1 MRVRLLASLLT
12 TDDVESAAR
21 RDDAIN
27 ECLAGVLRYNN
38 LLYTGAKNIP
48 SAGQLDH
55 KAVRRVGSSML
66 TNTDSNPL
74 LPTCNAV
81 FGRGSDYK
89 YVLHPPP
96 SLFTHTHGFP
106 NCRGTLCSLTPVQPR
121 PTR

>member
-55 KAVRRVGSSML
+55 KAVRRGVVFNDDRHQFHSS
-66 TNTDSNPL
+66 
-74 LPTCNAV
+74 
-81 FGRGSDYK
+81 
-89 YVLHPPP
+89 PPH
-96 SLFTHTHGFP
+96 LQ
-106 NCRGTLCSLTPVQPR
+106 RRVR
-121 PTR
+121 